1 MRLIE
6 LSVVIRSSTKLLIP
20 QATLPLIYLNFK
32 STMTMTEPIPP
43 ILERQQSRA
52 LTQIHE
58 ARRQEQHLSWTL
70 PFCISVL

>member
-32 STMTMTEPIPP
+32 STMSMTEPIPP

-52 LTQIHE
+52 LTHPN
-58 ARRQEQHLSWTL
+58 S
-70 PFCISVL
+70 